1 MRAENTLRRR
11 LLAAYV
17 LLAVIVGG
25 VFAAAAYVIVESLE
39 HEMIE
44 MRLSR
49 AADVLMQGDRAG
61 SPTPPILDL
70 RIASAQELRGDF
82 RELAPGLHE
91 IETGDRTLQVLIVA
105 QDGRRHAVI
114 DDVTDFERLE
124 RISFWAL
131 GIAFIAGVL
140 LAVAIARAS
149 ASRIIAPLIV
159 LADAVQKGDATVQPQ
174 LLNAADEVGFLARA
188 FQARTSQLAE
198 FLDRE
203 RFFTADVSHELR
215 TPLTVILGAAELLSA
230 RLADR
235 PELLAVAE
243 RIRRTAAETAVRV
256 SALLQLA
263 RSPEQIESPVLL
275 LNEVVRAEIE
285 RSRMLL
291 EGKPVEIAFV
301 EPAGEVR
308 VRANAEL
315 AAIAVGNLLR
325 NACHFT
331 RRGMVRVTLDTGA
344 LVVEDTGPGVPQ
356 ALRGR
361 LFEPFVRDS
370 EDASSGSGL
379 GLFIV
384 KRVAGHLGWRVA
396 LDEVSEGGS
405 RFTLSFGPPVESQST
420 IPHFA

>member
-39 HEMIE
+39 HELIE
-44 MRLSR
+44 VRLSR
-49 AADVLMQGDRAG
+49 AAGLLIESDRAG
-61 SPTPPILDL
+61 LPMPRFLDL
-70 RIASAQELRGDF
+70 RLATAEQIPQDY
-82 RELAPGLHE
+82 RELEPGLHE
-91 IETGDRTLQVLIVA
+91 IDSGGRTLQILIVA
-105 QDGRRHAVI
+105 QDGRRYAVI

-124 RISFWAL
+124 LISFWAL
-131 GIAFIAGVL
+131 AIAFVAGVL

-188 FQARTSQLAE
+188 FQARTSQLGE
-198 FLDRE
+198 FLNRE

-215 TPLTVILGAAELLSA
+215 TPLTVMLGAAELLSA
-230 RLADR
+230 RLTDR

-263 RSPEQIESPVLL
+263 RSPEQIESPVLV
-275 LNEVVRAEIE
+275 LNEIVRNEIE
-285 RSRMLL
+285 RARSLL
-291 EGKPVEIAFV
+291 EGKPVGIAFV
-301 EPAGEVR
+301 EPSGDVR
-308 VRANAEL
+308 VRANPEL

-331 RRGMVRVTLDTGA
+331 QRGTVRVTLDAGA
-344 LVVEDTGPGVPQ
+344 LAVEDTGPGVPQ
-356 ALRGR
+356 ALRSR
-361 LFEPFVRDS
+361 LFEPFVR
-370 EDASSGSGL
+370 ASDDPSTGSGL

-384 KRVAGHLGWRVA
+384 KRVAEHLDWRVA
-396 LDEVSEGGS
+396 LDDAPGGGS
-405 RFTLSFGPPVESQST
+405 RFTLRFGP
-420 IPHFA
+420 ARD